1 MQCLA
6 NWHLWSYLWVL
17 LLPGLKNSWV
27 IIVFFSSVIT
37 NVRYLFILPPTWPPP
52 LLNYY
57 LKQRNCNMWS
67 GRDFLAVTLE
77 QMAATLHKPTIFDW
91 FLQMGK
97 IVLLTEQ
104 KNNRILYF
112 MPLVSRLAES
122 FSIFN
127 FTMIS
132 ITRKETQNAI

>member
-1 MQCLA
+1 
-6 NWHLWSYLWVL
+6 
-17 LLPGLKNSWV
+17 
-27 IIVFFSSVIT
+27 
-37 NVRYLFILPPTWPPP
+37 
-52 LLNYY
+52 
-57 LKQRNCNMWS
+57 MWS

-77 QMAATLHKPTIFDW
+77 QMTATLHKPTTFDW

-97 IVLLTEQ
+97 IVLLTEK

-122 FSIFN
+122 FSIFKS
-127 FTMIS
+127 TMIS